1 MYFRIIQELEIFL
14 EKVCLGTLIFMDEV
28 REASCLPLSWPE
40 LSTVVNSQL
49 TCDINFIKKQMPFG
63 STVLVNLSSLQ
74 GHVCVL
80 VSVASGKQFCL
91 HQGCQPRWCWTALC
105 LKWNKEKLKD
115 SGLSISR
122 LLYTEGAKNLVNKI
136 DLKEWN
142 EQIDCWTLA
151 YSMFMSR
158 ATSPYNW
165 A

>member
-1 MYFRIIQELEIFL
+1 METKQQLNNLFYVLNWFFSCKQSKLKLYLFFRIIQELEIFL

-91 HQGCQPRWCWTALC
+91 HQGCQPRWYWTDLC
-105 LKWNKEKLKD
+105 LKWNKEKAH
-115 SGLSISR
+115 SISR
-122 LLYTEGAKNLVNKI
+122 VL
-136 DLKEWN
+136 
-142 EQIDCWTLA
+142 
-151 YSMFMSR
+151 
-158 ATSPYNW
+158 
-165 A
+165 